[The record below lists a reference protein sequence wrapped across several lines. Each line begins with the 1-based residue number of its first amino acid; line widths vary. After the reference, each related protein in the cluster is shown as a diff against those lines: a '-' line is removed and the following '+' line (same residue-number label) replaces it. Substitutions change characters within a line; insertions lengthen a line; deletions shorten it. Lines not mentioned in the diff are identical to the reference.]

1 MLHPRDTLH
10 HCAVF
15 LEGGY
20 IEAHRFLIEF
30 TLVFDKPP
38 SIQQRLKRRS
48 KWFVAV
54 VGFMIL
60 AFTTKEELCTRL
72 WMHRRLLVY
81 DPQRLSR
88 NVIYCSTPHPF
99 DSSPH
104 LVAIGFG
111 AGKNNTSSDA
121 SREVPERTYNETA
134 RTGSVL
140 FVASL
145 CRVGFSGLSRD
156 APRRGGWRLRIVATL
171 PHTREIYHPA
181 SIETLEFR
189 SDLFSNV
196 WNPGRALVAV

>member
-121 SREVPERTYNETA
+121 SREVPERTYNDTPKEAKLHGPAVSSSLRRYVELDSQVFLVTPPDA
-134 RTGSVL
+134 ADGGCALSQPYRTRGKSITP
-140 FVASL
+140 
-145 CRVGFSGLSRD
+145 
-156 APRRGGWRLRIVATL
+156 PRSK
-171 PHTREIYHPA
+171 H
-181 SIETLEFR
+181 
-189 SDLFSNV
+189 
-196 WNPGRALVAV
+196 